1 MKIRM
6 SRNTVIAIVSG
17 YFNPVHKGHIE
28 LFERAKEIA
37 DKLIV
42 IVNNDKQ
49 RELKGSKEFQTDKE
63 RYKIISSLKSVDG
76 VVLSIDED
84 TTVRESLK
92 FLYERYS
99 FMEDSSRESGNPT
112 LFKLIFV
119 NGGDQF
125 SNTVAERDVC
135 QQYGIYMI
143 DGLGGKIQSSSW
155 LLSEEK

>member
-1 MKIRM
+1 M
-6 SRNTVIAIVSG
+6 SKKTVIAIASG

-49 RELKGSKEFQTDKE
+49 RELKGSKEFQSEDE
-63 RYKIISSLKSVDG
+63 RCKIISSLKPVDG
-76 VVLSIDED
+76 VLLSIDED
-84 TTVRESLK
+84 RTVIESLK
-92 FLYERYS
+92 LLNERYEIIKINTS
-99 FMEDSSRESGNPT
+99 TSETPLE
-112 LFKLIFV
+112 FKLIFI

-135 QQYGIYMI
+135 MEYGIYMI
-143 DGLGGKIQSSSW
+143 DGMGGKIQSSSW
-155 LLSEEK
+155 LLKGNEK

>member
-1 MKIRM
+1 MG
-6 SRNTVIAIVSG
+6 RNTVIAIASG
-17 YFNPVHKGHIE
+17 YFNPLHTGHIE

-37 DKLIV
+37 DRLVV
-42 IVNNDKQ
+42 IVNNDRQ
-49 RELKGSKEFQTDKE
+49 LEVGGVSKEFQNDKE

-76 VVLSIDED
+76 VVLSIDTD
-84 TTVRESLK
+84 TTVRESLI

-119 NGGDQF
+119 NGGGQF
-125 SNTVAERDVC
+125 SNKVAERDVC

-143 DGLGGKIQSSSW
+143 DGMGGKIQS
-155 LLSEEK
+155 

>member
-1 MKIRM
+1 M
-6 SRNTVIAIVSG
+6 SKKTVIAIASG

-49 RELKGSKEFQTDKE
+49 RELKGSKEFQSEDE
-63 RYKIISSLKSVDG
+63 RCKIISSLKPVDG
-76 VVLSIDED
+76 VLLSIDED
-84 TTVRESLK
+84 RTVRESLK
-92 FLYERYS
+92 LLNERYEIIKINTS
-99 FMEDSSRESGNPT
+99 TSETPLE
-112 LFKLIFV
+112 FKLIFI

-135 QQYGIYMI
+135 MEYGIYMI
-143 DGLGGKIQSSSW
+143 DGMGGKIQSSSW
-155 LLSEEK
+155 LLKGNEK

>member
-1 MKIRM
+1 M
-6 SRNTVIAIVSG
+6 SKKTVIAIASG

-49 RELKGSKEFQTDKE
+49 RKLKGSKEFQSEDE
-63 RYKIISSLKSVDG
+63 RCKIISSLKPVDG
-76 VVLSIDED
+76 VLLSIDED
-84 TTVRESLK
+84 RTVRESLK
-92 FLYERYS
+92 LLNERYEILKINTS
-99 FMEDSSRESGNPT
+99 TSETPLE
-112 LFKLIFV
+112 FKLIFI

-135 QQYGIYMI
+135 MEYGIYMI
-143 DGLGGKIQSSSW
+143 DGMGGKIQSSSW
-155 LLSEEK
+155 LLNGNEK

>member
-1 MKIRM
+1 M
-6 SRNTVIAIVSG
+6 SKKTIIGIASG

-28 LFERAKEIA
+28 LFEKTKEIC

-49 RELKGSKEFQTDKE
+49 RELKGSKEFQNEEE
-63 RYKIISSLKSVDG
+63 RCKIISSLKPVDG
-76 VVLSIDED
+76 VLLSIDED
-84 TTVRESLK
+84 RTVRESLK
-92 FLYERYS
+92 LLSERYKKI
-99 FMEDSSRESGNPT
+99 ENDPLRNPAT
-112 LFKLIFV
+112 QFQLIFV

-135 QQYGIYMI
+135 KEYNIYMI

-155 LLSEEK
+155 LLKDKE

>member
-1 MKIRM
+1 M
-6 SRNTVIAIVSG
+6 SKKTVIAIASG

-49 RELKGSKEFQTDKE
+49 RELKGSKEFQNEDE
-63 RYKIISSLKSVDG
+63 RCKIISSLKPVDG
-76 VVLSIDED
+76 VLLSIDED
-84 TTVRESLK
+84 RTVRESLK
-92 FLYERYS
+92 LLNERYEIIKINTS
-99 FMEDSSRESGNPT
+99 TSETPLE
-112 LFKLIFV
+112 FKLIFI

-135 QQYGIYMI
+135 MEYGIYMI
-143 DGLGGKIQSSSW
+143 DGMGGKIQSSSW
-155 LLSEEK
+155 LLKGNEK

>member
-1 MKIRM
+1 M
-6 SRNTVIAIVSG
+6 SKKTVIAIASG

-49 RELKGSKEFQTDKE
+49 RELKGSKEFQNEKE
-63 RYKIISSLKSVDG
+63 RCKIISSLKAVDG
-76 VVLSIDED
+76 VLLSVDED
-84 TTVRESLK
+84 RTVRESLK
-92 FLYERYS
+92 LLNERYEIIEINTS
-99 FMEDSSRESGNPT
+99 TSENP
-112 LFKLIFV
+112 LEFKLIFI

-135 QQYGIYMI
+135 MEYGIYMI
-143 DGLGGKIQSSSW
+143 DGMGGKIQSSSW
-155 LLSEEK
+155 LLNGNEK